1 MKRKSITNESCG
13 SVVRC
18 RIYNNYNENCFIIIL
33 LIFVPFR
40 IRSFKDVIFWN
51 LELSKTDAVPN
62 FEYLVITKFLFF
74 KIGAVLDEIKVEKLR
89 YFEH

>member
-1 MKRKSITNESCG
+1 M
-13 SVVRC
+13 
-18 RIYNNYNENCFIIIL
+18 
-33 LIFVPFR
+33 
-40 IRSFKDVIFWN
+40 IFWN